1 MSCWRAVRT
10 AAKSCRG
17 HRTEFFYLM
26 LSFLFWMILSF
37 GIVLIILS
45 KYGFP
50 VIVKAIEDRK
60 AFIEE
65 SLNTARQANEQLANI
80 KEEGERIISEAKEK
94 QNAILKEAL
103 KEKEHIIEEAHQKA
117 AAETHRQM
125 EEATRQIRE
134 EKEKAIR
141 EVRKEITDLSIAI
154 AEKVMKEKINRD
166 NSQEEIIN
174 KLLDEMSFNKS

>member
-1 MSCWRAVRT
+1 MSLLT
-10 AAKSCRG
+10 PDSG
-17 HRTEFFYLM
+17 L
-26 LSFLFWMILSF
+26 LFWMILSF

-65 SLNTARQANEQLANI
+65 SLNTARKANEQLTNI

-117 AAETHRQM
+117 AAETNRQM
-125 EEATRQIRE
+125 EEAD
-134 EKEKAIR
+134 
-141 EVRKEITDLSIAI
+141 RKS
-154 AEKVMKEKINRD
+154 VV
-166 NSQEEIIN
+166 
-174 KLLDEMSFNKS
+174 

>member
-1 MSCWRAVRT
+1 MSLLT
-10 AAKSCRG
+10 PDSG
-17 HRTEFFYLM
+17 L
-26 LSFLFWMILSF
+26 LFWMILSF

-80 KEEGERIISEAKEK
+80 KEEGKRIISEAKEK

-141 EVRKEITDLSIAI
+141 EVRKEITDLSTAI

>member
-1 MSCWRAVRT
+1 MSLLT
-10 AAKSCRG
+10 PDSG
-17 HRTEFFYLM
+17 L
-26 LSFLFWMILSF
+26 LFWMILSF

-65 SLNTARQANEQLANI
+65 SLNTARQANEKLANI

>member
-1 MSCWRAVRT
+1 MSLLT
-10 AAKSCRG
+10 PDSG
-17 HRTEFFYLM
+17 L
-26 LSFLFWMILSF
+26 LFWMILSF

-80 KEEGERIISEAKEK
+80 KEEGKRIISEAKEK

-141 EVRKEITDLSIAI
+141 DVRKEITDLSIAI

>member
-1 MSCWRAVRT
+1 MSLLT
-10 AAKSCRG
+10 PDSG
-17 HRTEFFYLM
+17 L
-26 LSFLFWMILSF
+26 LFWMILSF

-134 EKEKAIR
+134 EIEKAIR

-154 AEKVMKEKINRD
+154 AEKVMKEKINQD

>member
-1 MSCWRAVRT
+1 MSLLT
-10 AAKSCRG
+10 PDSG
-17 HRTEFFYLM
+17 L
-26 LSFLFWMILSF
+26 LFWMILSF

-65 SLNTARQANEQLANI
+65 SLNTARKANEQLTNI

-117 AAETHRQM
+117 AAETNRQM

-141 EVRKEITDLSIAI
+141 EVRKEITDLSISI
-154 AEKVMKEKINRD
+154 AEKVMKEKISRD

-174 KLLDEMSFNKS
+174 KLLDGMSFNKS